1 MDIRTLGLAMML
13 ATPAAA
19 EVKLTVGVYNLAGLP
34 GSVLDKAKQEARRIY
49 AKAGVET
56 EWVECDASDAGKFP
70 ACVGMGQPDR
80 LALKIMT
87 RSVDG
92 QRSRGALGYA
102 VVPEAGVFGT
112 QAWIFFENVKEV
124 AVRDGADLPD
134 VLAVAMAHELGHL
147 LLGQNAHSGRG
158 VMQGAWR
165 KTQLRS
171 AASGLLRFTGEQAQH
186 MQAQLRARVQ
196 NLAGGLTATGFSAA
210 SARAK

>member
-1 MDIRTLGLAMML
+1 MDIRSLGLAMML

-56 EWVECDASDAGKFP
+56 EWVECDANGDGKSP
-70 ACVGMGQPDR
+70 ACQRMGQPDR
-80 LALKIMT
+80 PVLKIMT
-87 RSVDG
+87 RSVDPS
-92 QRSRGALGYA
+92 RSRDALGYA
-102 VVPEAGVFGT
+102 VVPEAGQFGT
-112 QAWIFFENVKEV
+112 QAWIFFETVK
-124 AVRDGADLPD
+124 AAAARDGADVPD

-158 VMQGAWR
+158 IMQGAWR

-186 MQAQLRARVQ
+186 MQAQLQARVQ
-196 NLAGGLTATGFSAA
+196 NLVGVLTATGFSAA
-210 SARAK
+210 SATAK